1 MDHNMLLD
9 AHGDVQEPFT
19 SSPAKEPCDLC
30 TLIYMPMWQ
39 KRCDDL
45 SWRKGEQK
53 GHSRREW
60 ALIDAAC
67 FLILG
72 DTFKHDVAGKS
83 KFGKVRKLGTKAIRF
98 NFKIYR
104 ICILFRVHKLFISVI
119 AQQHKHV
126 WIIIGFSPSTTK
138 VRSQLCLILWVFYY
152 FIFFPP
158 TFFKLFLTPETP
170 SVPGQHNTDII
181 NNRHSNIR
189 PPKGFL
195 RCRTE
200 THF

>member
-9 AHGDVQEPFT
+9 ARGDVQEPFT

-30 TLIYMPMWQ
+30 TLIYMAMWQ

-60 ALIDAAC
+60 ALIDAAY

-72 DTFKHDVAGKS
+72 DTFKHDVAEKS

-98 NFKIYR
+98 NFKIYC

-119 AQQHKHV
+119 AQQHKRVDNHRIFTV
-126 WIIIGFSPSTTK
+126 NHQGKKPIMPDFVIF
-138 VRSQLCLILWVFYY
+138 LLLLFY
-152 FIFFPP
+152 FFPP
-158 TFFKLFLTPETP
+158 NLF
-170 SVPGQHNTDII
+170 
-181 NNRHSNIR
+181 
-189 PPKGFL
+189 
-195 RCRTE
+195 
-200 THF
+200 